1 MNILIENPMFGILLT
16 LLAFELGLWIQKKTK
31 ILLLNPLLLAIV
43 IIIFVLIV
51 SGIDLQTYQ
60 LGGDIINLFLGPAT
74 VVLAIPLYQQRA
86 SLKNF
91 FLPIML
97 GIVVGV
103 IVGFIATF
111 SCAYIMG
118 FDTSVIASLLPKSIT
133 TPIGI
138 ELSTQL
144 AGIPSITVLTI
155 LITGIIGAVASDLIF
170 RVFHITHP
178 IAKGVALGTSAHAI
192 GTTKALR
199 MGQVEG
205 AMSSLAIGVAGI
217 VTVFLIPLLW
227 QCLLPYLSR

>member
-1 MNILIENPMFGILLT
+1 MNNLIETPMFGILLT
-16 LLAFELGLWIQKKTK
+16 LVAFELGLWIQKKTK

-43 IIIFVLIV
+43 FIIVVLTV
-51 SGIDLQTYQ
+51 SGIELTTYQ

-86 SLKNF
+86 SLKHYF
-91 FLPIML
+91 FPIML
-97 GIVVGV
+97 GILVGV
-103 IVGFIATF
+103 VVGFIATF
-111 SCAYIMG
+111 TCAYVMG
-118 FDTSVIASLLPKSIT
+118 FDSSLIASLLPKSIT

-138 ELSTQL
+138 ELSNQL
-144 AGIPSITVLTI
+144 AGVPSITVLTI
-155 LITGIIGAVASDLIF
+155 LITGIIGAVASDFVFRIF
-170 RVFHITHP
+170 RISHP

-217 VTVFLIPLLW
+217 VTVFLIPLFW
-227 QCLLPYLSR
+227 QFIVPLIK